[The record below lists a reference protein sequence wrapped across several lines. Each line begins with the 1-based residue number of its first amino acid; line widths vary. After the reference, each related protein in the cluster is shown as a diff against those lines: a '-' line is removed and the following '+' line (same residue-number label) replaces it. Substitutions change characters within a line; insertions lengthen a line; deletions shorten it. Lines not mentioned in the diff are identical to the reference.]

1 MLNRNYL
8 KTAITMYI
16 IYYSVKWANWLI
28 LYFIERKIVTK
39 KRVKVEVGKSRINIS
54 NTIVLFKYC

>member
-28 LYFIERKIVTK
+28 LYFIERKIVTR
-39 KRVKVEVGKSRINIS
+39 KRVKVEVGKSKINIS
-54 NTIVLFKYC
+54 NTIVLLK

>member
-28 LYFIERKIVTK
+28 LYFIERKTVTR
-39 KRVKVEVGKSRINIS
+39 KRVKVEVGKSKINIS
-54 NTIVLFKYC
+54 NTIVLLK

>member
-28 LYFIERKIVTK
+28 LYFIERKIVTR
-39 KRVKVEVGKSRINIS
+39 KRVKVEVGKSKINIS
-54 NTIVLFKYC
+54 NTIVLLKYC

>member
-28 LYFIERKIVTK
+28 LYFIERKTVTR

-54 NTIVLFKYC
+54 NTIVLLK

>member
-28 LYFIERKIVTK
+28 LYFIERKIVTR

>member
-1 MLNRNYL
+1 MLKRNYL

-28 LYFIERKIVTK
+28 LYFIERKIVTR
-39 KRVKVEVGKSRINIS
+39 KRVKVEVGKSKINIS
-54 NTIVLFKYC
+54 NTIVLLK